1 MNGEMCT
8 MSSQEKTDIEP
19 KRLLII
25 GNGFD
30 LHCGLHS
37 SFRDFISAKYGEQ
50 TESNPMM
57 VISQKNEKIKEMM
70 RSRTSI
76 NAIKH
81 LSNWIP
87 IVAHENLWTAW
98 LTFLRCCQG
107 TTKNWADVESQMTTL
122 LTNHT
127 VEKVLKQNENVFE
140 DDLKSESDSVFFF
153 LVLLK
158 GIFGNANYISGLK
171 NELTKFEAS
180 MMVYMNQQ
188 VHENQPYFTH
198 VKESIEQLTK
208 LGIEGERNTEAT
220 RPEPFN
226 LLNFNYTNIESSLQ
240 DGDIGIKSGLHPI
253 IQRNI
258 HGTTVEHAVIG
269 IDATD
274 VHVDSPIVLFTK
286 TYRLL
291 EKQEIGYE
299 GKTNAVLS
307 PEIHTIVFYGH
318 SLSNNDFAYFQ
329 SIFDVYHVY
338 DSKVLL
344 IFAYSIYDQTEEMHI
359 KERLYHAIQKLLD
372 RYGRS
377 LGNENHRQNLMHR
390 LIIENRLLLKR
401 V

>member
-37 SFRDFISAKYGEQ
+37 SFREFISAQYGEH
-50 TESNPMM
+50 TESDPMIL
-57 VISQKNEKIKEMM
+57 ISQENEKIKEMM
-70 RSRTSI
+70 STRTSI
-76 NAIKH
+76 NAIKD
-81 LSNWIP
+81 LSHWIP
-87 IVAHENLWTAW
+87 IVAHENLWVAW
-98 LTFLRCCQG
+98 LTFLRCCQE

-127 VEKVLKQNENVFE
+127 VEKVLKQNEDVFE
-140 DDLKSESDSVFFF
+140 HDLKSESDSVFFF

-158 GIFGNANYISGLK
+158 GIFGNTNYISGLK
-171 NELTKFEAS
+171 KELTKLETS
-180 MMVYMNQQ
+180 MMVYMNKQ
-188 VHENQPYFTH
+188 VHDNQPYFTH
-198 VKESIEQLTK
+198 VEESIKQLTK
-208 LGIEGERNTEAT
+208 LGIEGERKTEGAQ
-220 RPEPFN
+220 PEPFN

-240 DGDIGIKSGLHPI
+240 DGDIGLKSGLHPI

-258 HGTTVEHAVIG
+258 HGTTKEHAVIG
-269 IDATD
+269 IDSTN
-274 VHVDSPIVLFTK
+274 VPVDSATVLFTK

-291 EKQEIGYE
+291 EKQEIGYS
-299 GKTNAVLS
+299 GKEDFILS
-307 PEIHTIVFYGH
+307 PEINTIVFYGH

-329 SIFDVYHVY
+329 SIFDFYHLY
-338 DSKVLL
+338 DSKIVL
-344 IFAYSIYDQTEEMHI
+344 IFAYSVYNINIETDI
-359 KERLYHAIQKLLD
+359 KKSLYHNIQELLY

-377 LGNENHRQNLMHR
+377 LGNDTHGRNLMHK
-390 LIIENRLLLKR
+390 LIIENRLLLKK

>member
-1 MNGEMCT
+1 MCAKGE
-8 MSSQEKTDIEP
+8 SPVEP

-30 LHCGLHS
+30 LNCGLKS
-37 SFRDFISAKYGEQ
+37 TFEDFISKTYGDN
-50 TESNPMM
+50 TEPSYPLDSIDQANYRF
-57 VISQKNEKIKEMM
+57 KEKVL
-70 RSRTSI
+70 RTPI
-76 NAIKH
+76 REKRDIH
-81 LSNWIP
+81 NWIP
-87 IVAHENLWTAW
+87 ILARKNMWAEW
-98 LTFLRCCQG
+98 LTFLRCCQKS
-107 TTKNWADVESQMTTL
+107 TNNWADVESQMTIL
-122 LTNHT
+122 LTNKT
-127 VEKVLKQNENVFE
+127 VERALKQDNNVFN
-140 DDLKSESDSVFFF
+140 SDMSGDPDEVYYF
-153 LVLLK
+153 LVLMLEVW
-158 GIFGNANYISGLK
+158 GDTNLIDHLRSELLNFENAIM
-171 NELTKFEAS
+171 E
-180 MMVYMNQQ
+180 YMRQQMRDNQ
-188 VHENQPYFTH
+188 HYFTK
-198 VKESIEQLTK
+198 VDQLLSELTK
-208 LGIEGERNTEAT
+208 LGIKGDQGTKNAFPEA
-220 RPEPFN
+220 FN
-226 LLNFNYTNIESSLQ
+226 LLNFNYTNVSTALCNGAVGM
-240 DGDIGIKSGLHPI
+240 DSGLYPI
-253 IQRNI
+253 VQRNI
-258 HGTTVEHAVIG
+258 HGTTEEHAVIG

-274 VHVDSPIVLFTK
+274 VQVDSPIVLFTK

-344 IFAYSIYDQTEEMHI
+344 IFAYCIYDQTEEMHI